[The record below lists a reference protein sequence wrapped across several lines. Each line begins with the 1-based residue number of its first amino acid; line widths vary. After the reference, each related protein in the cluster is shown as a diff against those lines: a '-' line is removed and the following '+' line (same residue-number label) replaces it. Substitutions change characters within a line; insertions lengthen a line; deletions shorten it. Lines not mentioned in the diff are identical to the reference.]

1 MPAWVVIAIL
11 VLDNVL
17 DDFHL
22 FAHQEGQF
30 CRACMDLN
38 DRPWTQALN
47 TQATVQFWAWL
58 EEYASIAKT
67 MSFELHVAGHR
78 ALGAERRGEPAPS
91 ERSRS

>member
-1 MPAWVVIAIL
+1 M
-11 VLDNVL
+11 
-17 DDFHL
+17 
-22 FAHQEGQF
+22 G
-30 CRACMDLN
+30 
-38 DRPWTQALN
+38 LN